1 MTSEDEGAGGQ
12 EAGRELRGVLPA
24 GTALRGYEVRSI
36 LGQGAFGITYRAR
49 DLTLDRD
56 VAVKEYLPTALALRE
71 GRTTVMPRS
80 AEHAE
85 QFAWGRER
93 FLDEA
98 RTLARLDRT
107 TAIVRVYDFLEANG
121 TAYMVMA
128 LVEGET
134 LNKRLLREQRLTPEA
149 VDRLVF
155 PLLDGLE
162 EIHAAGFLHRDI
174 KPANIMVD
182 VRGRPTLIDFGASRA
197 AMAEQSAT
205 LTAIFTPGYA
215 AGEQFT
221 ATNLGPWSDIY
232 GLAAT
237 LYHAITGHI
246 PPSAIERI
254 LKDTYEPLSQLQP
267 PGYSPALLAAID
279 AALSVRIDDRPQS
292 IAEWRGMLRAEE
304 LLGSVRRAP
313 RRGAGPRRL
322 PFAAG
327 RGGRTG
333 ITIGM
338 PVLLGAAAALVLL
351 LAGGGW
357 LAFQSTRP
365 AITVDSAAIA
375 LTAAELEQALAER
388 RKADAAAA
396 EKQRREAA
404 ARSKVDI
411 EAEARRQAEAVA
423 ELEQAR
429 AARQKAE
436 EDLAKLK
443 ADLARRQIE
452 AGQREQTE
460 AALRRAAE
468 EAAQRK
474 AEDEAA
480 GLRRAEEEARKPGTE
495 PASVRRPAAPAPADG
510 QRRAEDV
517 SRPDAVVS
525 PAPRQPESSTVAA
538 APATSPDGSWQGTY
552 SCEAASQA
560 GGIQDKRPFTV
571 DLQLRLANGSGS
583 WRSPAPKEDQDM
595 TLEIAI
601 SVDGRAVS
609 VTRSFAGGAAG
620 ASGRSTLTGQ
630 YRGNSI
636 DATGKEPG
644 SQRQCSLALSRA

>member
-1 MTSEDEGAGGQ
+1 MTSDDEGAGGQ

-56 VAVKEYLPTALALRE
+56 VAVKEYLPTTLALRE

-107 TAIVRVYDFLEANG
+107 TAIVRVYDFLEDNG

-279 AALSVRIDDRPQS
+279 AALSVRIDERPQS

-313 RRGAGPRRL
+313 PGGVRPRRL

-338 PVLLGAAAALVLL
+338 PVLLGAAAVLVLL

-357 LAFQSTRP
+357 LAFQPTRP
-365 AITVDSAAIA
+365 AITVASAAIA
-375 LTAAELEQALAER
+375 LTTAELEQALAER

-396 EKQRREAA
+396 ERQRREAA
-404 ARSKVDI
+404 ARSKVDV

-429 AARQKAE
+429 AARLKAE
-436 EDLAKLK
+436 EDLARLR
-443 ADLARRQIE
+443 ADLARRQVE

-480 GLRRAEEEARKPGTE
+480 GLRRAEEETLGKEPGRTGA
-495 PASVRRPAAPAPADG
+495 PPSGASPSRAASTAIAATGAAQSVDG
-510 QRRAEDV
+510 R
-517 SRPDAVVS
+517 
-525 PAPRQPESSTVAA
+525 
-538 APATSPDGSWQGTY
+538 WQGSY
-552 SCEAASQA
+552 RCDAGVQA
-560 GGIQDKRPFTV
+560 GTPGEGPFKL
-571 DLQLRLANGSGS
+571 DFALQLANGSGT
-583 WRSPAPKEDQDM
+583 WRSTAAQQVETGT
-595 TLEIAI
+595 TLE
-601 SVDGRAVS
+601 VS
-609 VTRSFAGGAAG
+609 VSVEGRTVSIVRSFVAGPAG
-620 ASGRSTLTGQ
+620 NPGRGTISGQYTGDEIRASGKETG
-630 YRGNSI
+630 S
-636 DATGKEPG
+636 D
-644 SQRQCSLALSRA
+644 RQCTMALSRA